1 MLSCDI
7 IIPVWNQLECTK
19 ECIDSIKRS
28 TRYPYTLIIVD
39 NASDDETRK
48 YLEALKKSDKNN
60 VVLIRN
66 EKNEGFVKAVNKGI
80 RFDSK
85 SEFVCVLN
93 NDTIVTTGW
102 LNEMSV
108 VAKRDASVGIV
119 NPSSNTLGQ
128 ALPSGV
134 TPEEFQK
141 ASKNTSGSFVKLGGA
156 FGFCMFIKRELF
168 KKIGYF
174 DEKYGMGYFEDADFS
189 LRAKEAGYKS
199 VRALAAYVYHEEK
212 KSFSVLP
219 KPKKSFDKNK
229 KIFEEKWGKTKRVA
243 VVLNNINDESTAF
256 LDSVLEAN
264 ARENSWVYI
273 ISPRFNTEDF
283 FKKYSNLTFY
293 HYKRFFNLSAFFKIF
308 FKKKRPYFV
317 YSDNKILSGLVK
329 IAGFQHGVVRE
340 KTS

>member
-48 YLEALKKSDKNN
+48 YLEGLRKSDKDN

-66 EKNEGFVKAVNKGI
+66 EKNEGFIKAVNKGI

-108 VAKRDASVGIV
+108 VAKKNTEVGIV

-141 ASKNTSGSFVKLGGA
+141 ATKNTSGSFVKLGGA

-168 KKIGYF
+168 GKIGYF
-174 DEKYGMGYFEDADFS
+174 DESYGMGYFEDSDFS
-189 LRAKEAGYKS
+189 LRAKSKGYKS
-199 VRALAAYVYHEEK
+199 VRALAAYVYHKEK
-212 KSFSVLP
+212 KSFSLLP
-219 KPKKSFDKNK
+219 KSKKGFDRNK

-243 VVLNNINDESTAF
+243 VVLNNINDKNTAF
-256 LDSVLEAN
+256 LDSVLKTN

-273 ISPRFNTEDF
+273 ISPNFNTDDF

-293 HYKRFFNLSAFFKIF
+293 HYNNFFNLSAFFKIF
-308 FKKKRPYFV
+308 FKKKRPDFV
-317 YSDNKILSGLVK
+317 YSDNRIFSGLVR
-329 IAGFQHGVVRE
+329 IAGFPHGEICE
-340 KTS
+340 KTN